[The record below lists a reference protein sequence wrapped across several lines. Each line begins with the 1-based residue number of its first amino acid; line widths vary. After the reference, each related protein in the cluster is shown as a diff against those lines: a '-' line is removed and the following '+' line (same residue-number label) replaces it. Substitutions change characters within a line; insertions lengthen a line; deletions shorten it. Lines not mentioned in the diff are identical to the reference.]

1 MIQYYNTEAEYQA
14 AVKSNFE
21 SQVSLVGADN
31 KAYFDGRNV
40 VVGARSALTGSI
52 AVLDGLSALHF
63 IAKDTYNSSSFFSNF
78 TRVGVVAIGIDHPQY
93 RGKLGVVYFDN
104 AAKKWSEIYT
114 FRLTGYTLDGTD
126 RTGTLSI
133 REAAAWGTAVDYVV
147 SYNAES
153 IEDLV
158 SQLNAFFQDTT
169 NPIFQTQDWVAAA
182 VENGTA
188 IDLSFRYVDYRQ
200 ASNVGK
206 NGFALT
212 AKLLPDVVASSA
224 MLRYNG
230 QRSGEGAIIN
240 MRRALAYFRSDLASG
255 TYNPASEASL
265 KRAYPLCLPAYLGTS
280 ANNDDHCSDLR
291 AKYGP
296 GEAGWKK
303 YMESMRVVLPSQ
315 YGIIGNKAVYGDG
328 KANTYKM
335 AGKTFTGQ
343 NGTPG
348 VAFPAADYCANISF
362 NHELLKKGSWF
373 LPDIEQLTAIIS
385 IIKHG
390 TTASR
395 NADPI
400 NAALLAIGGTA
411 ISNGTYFWSSSRC
424 NAYSAWSFNGSSG
437 CAYTGGFCYAYRALP
452 LVLLPVND
460 LEEGIDA

>member
-21 SQVSLVGADN
+21 SQVSLVGENN
-31 KAYFDGRNV
+31 KAHFDGRNV

-63 IAKDTYNSSSFFSNF
+63 IAKETYNSSSFFSNF

-104 AAKKWSEIYT
+104 QAKKWSEIYT

-133 REAAAWGTAVDYVV
+133 REAANWNTAVDYEV

-153 IEDLV
+153 IEGLV
-158 SQLNAFFQDTT
+158 EQLNTFFQDST
-169 NPIFQTQDWVAAA
+169 NPIFQTQDWMAVA
-182 VENGTA
+182 VEDGTA

-200 ASNVGK
+200 ASNTGK
-206 NGFALT
+206 SGFTLT
-212 AKLLPDVVASSA
+212 ARLLPDIAASSA

-230 QRSGEGAIIN
+230 QRSGEGSVIN
-240 MRRALAYFRSDLASG
+240 MPRALAYFRQDFASG

-280 ANNDDHCSDLR
+280 ANNEDHCSDLR

-315 YGIIGNKAVYGDG
+315 YGIIGNKAAYGDG
-328 KANTYKM
+328 KTNTYKM

-343 NGTPG
+343 NGTPIT
-348 VAFPAADYCANISF
+348 AFPAADYCANIAF
-362 NHELLKKGSWF
+362 NHELLKKGSWL

-385 IIKHG
+385 VIKHG

-411 ISNGTYFWSSSRC
+411 ISNGTYFWSSSRYTAGGAWC
-424 NAYSAWSFNGSSG
+424 FLGAYGYANYGVLFNSFG
-437 CAYTGGFCYAYRALP
+437 ALP